1 MTIQV
6 RFELYASL
14 MRYLPPGTKGH
25 RVDAD
30 VPKDTTPHQVLDRFG
45 VPREQ
50 AHLVLLNG
58 VFVHQARRDEPCLMD
73 GDLLAVWPPVAG
85 G

>member
-1 MTIQV
+1 MQIH
-6 RFELYASL
+6 FELYASL
-14 MRYLPPGTKGH
+14 MRHLPPDTKRH
-25 RVDAD
+25 RAD
-30 VPKDTTPHQVLDRFG
+30 VEIAPDTTPHQVLDRFG

-58 VFVHQARRDEPCLMD
+58 VFLHPSQRDEACLSED
-73 GDLLAVWPPVAG
+73 DLLAVWPPVAG

>member
-1 MTIQV
+1 MRIN
-6 RFELYASL
+6 FELYASL
-14 MRYLPPGTKGH
+14 MQYLPPGATRH
-25 RVDAD
+25 RIESEL
-30 VPKDTTPHQVLDRFG
+30 PEGLTPHQVLDRFG

-58 VFVHQARRDEPCLMD
+58 VFLHQSKRDEPCLVD

>member
-1 MTIQV
+1 MRI

-14 MRYLPPGTKGH
+14 MQYLPPTAQRH
-25 RVDAD
+25 RAD
-30 VPKDTTPHQVLDRFG
+30 VQVSPDTTPHQLLQRFG
-45 VPREQ
+45 VPLDQ

-58 VFVHQARRDEPCLMD
+58 VFLHRSERDQPCLGD